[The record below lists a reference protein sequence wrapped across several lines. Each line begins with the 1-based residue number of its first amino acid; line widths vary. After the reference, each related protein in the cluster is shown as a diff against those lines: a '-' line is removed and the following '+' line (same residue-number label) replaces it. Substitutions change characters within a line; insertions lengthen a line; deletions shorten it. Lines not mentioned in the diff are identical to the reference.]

1 MLFSLINWFFQ
12 FKFKIKVTVV
22 ASLNH
27 ESQWFVIG
35 RNQSCSFSPTL
46 QITIWIPI
54 FKKSSFWI
62 IQDFEASV
70 FGSPKYFN
78 LNSLTNIL
86 KLTKTFSNRT
96 KDDFQNHKRIRLPRL
111 VREDKFL
118 SDYKGAYL
126 DLSEHVSGAYRVYEL
141 GELAHV
147 EGPHAVHHLKKMLT
161 LSLIC
166 VLSFNNIP

>member
-1 MLFSLINWFFQ
+1 MLPLWITNRNDSWL
-12 FKFKIKVTVV
+12 VGTRAV
-22 ASLNH
+22 ASARPFKH
-27 ESQWFVIG
+27 H
-35 RNQSCSFSPTL
+35 
-46 QITIWIPI
+46 TIWITI
-54 FKKSSFWI
+54 FKKSSFRI
-62 IQDFEASV
+62 IQDLEASV
-70 FGSPKYFN
+70 FGCPKYVN

-96 KDDFQNHKRIRLPRL
+96 KDDFQNHKRIRLPSL

-126 DLSEHVSGAYRVYEL
+126 DLSKQVSGAYRVYEL